1 MKSLALNITT
11 PDGPVLSVDNLIS
24 VTLPTPKGQITILPQ
39 HIPLVTQL
47 LAGKLVI
54 RSPQGEE
61 SIAIQGGI
69 LETDGKIINILADFA
84 INIKEIN
91 RHQAEEAKARAEKL
105 ILEKKLKGTDF
116 TELEAELK
124 FEFLKLKLS
133 EGVNSYASSRH

>member
-11 PDGPVLSVDNLIS
+11 PDGPVLSVDNLASI
-24 VTLPTPKGQITILPQ
+24 TLPAPRGQITILPQ
-39 HIPLVTQL
+39 HIPLVTQIS
-47 LAGKLVI
+47 AGKLVI
-54 RSPQGEE
+54 RSSKGEE
-61 SIAIQGGI
+61 FIAIQGGI

-91 RHQAEEAKARAEKL
+91 RQQAKQAQARAEKL
-105 ILEKKLKGTDF
+105 ILEKKLEGTDF

-133 EGVNSYASSRH
+133 EGVK